1 MRCQLGPAK
10 HDLYHHQSNHVFHGY
25 YLTEV
30 LTQWFQMM
38 HRIIDNLLVS
48 ILCCLKRQ
56 NSDKL
61 SFQQASIA
69 IHFLTNISSSVFIC
83 AGICT
88 YTTLFSIHHNKCSR
102 HLLRVIAYTT
112 FWFSF
117 LRTVRPKG
125 FCVTC
130 SVLLMGMD
138 GLLGRLLMCS
148 WGTSNL
154 LLLGS

>member
-1 MRCQLGPAK
+1 MFPVPFFCYLYLSYLRSTWSMRCQLGPAK
-10 HDLYHHQSNHVFHGY
+10 HDLYHHQSNHVLHGH
-25 YLTEV
+25 YLTEI

-48 ILCCLKRQ
+48 ILCCLK
-56 NSDKL
+56 
-61 SFQQASIA
+61 
-69 IHFLTNISSSVFIC
+69 C

-88 YTTLFSIHHNKCSR
+88 YTTLFSIHHNKYSR
-102 HLLRVIAYTT
+102 HLRRVIAYTT